1 MKRIIMHWTGGAYQ
15 PSAYDKKYYHKLI
28 DGNGK
33 VHDGKYPIAANE
45 TINGGYAAHTRNC
58 NTGSIGIA
66 VCAMFGAKE
75 SPFDVGN
82 YPITDKQFNAL
93 CAEVARLCVEYGI
106 DVTAKTVLTHAEV
119 QDTLGIK
126 QRNKWDITAI
136 GGNKWDATHAGL
148 WIRMQVLKQVDD
160 LKPKQ
165 GNGFALLISK
175 LFSWIFKGAKK

>member
-15 PSAYDKKYYHKLI
+15 PSAYDKKHYHKLI

-45 TINGGYAAHTRNC
+45 TISGGYAAHTRNC

-82 YPITDKQFNAL
+82 YPITDKQFSAL
-93 CAEVARLCVEYGI
+93 TREVARLCMEYEI
-106 DVTAKTVLTHAEV
+106 EVTPQTVLTHAEV
-119 QDTLGIK
+119 QDTLGIA
-126 QRNKWDITAI
+126 QRAKWDITVLDGRKASAKTVGDYLRHEVRCFIRDLTPKPSIWTAI
-136 GGNKWDATHAGL
+136 AAILKGL
-148 WIRMQVLKQVDD
+148 RK
-160 LKPKQ
+160 
-165 GNGFALLISK
+165 
-175 LFSWIFKGAKK
+175 